1 MKIIFLEWN
10 SFGNADILEAFSDLG
25 HEVIRYPFSNKID
38 RTDAAFENA
47 LESRIRQCQP
57 DYMS

>member
-47 LESRIRQCQP
+47 LESRISQYQP
-57 DYMS
+57 D